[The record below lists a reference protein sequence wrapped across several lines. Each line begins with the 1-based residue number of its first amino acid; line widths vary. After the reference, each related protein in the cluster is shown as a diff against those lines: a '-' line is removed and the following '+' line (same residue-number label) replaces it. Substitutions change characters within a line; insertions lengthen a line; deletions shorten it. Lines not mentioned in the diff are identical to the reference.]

1 MDGNVMCVLKKDEPL
16 RLLSSH
22 LDCLVRTWLAHHHEY
37 ALLAARCSILCLFQ
51 PKCSSLILVVV
62 LDRQALLLQD
72 RENGDVLIRIH
83 EECVSGWK
91 ECHGM
96 AGACIFC
103 G

>member
-1 MDGNVMCVLKKDEPL
+1 MRSQE
-16 RLLSSH
+16 R
-22 LDCLVRTWLAHHHEY
+22 RTSE
-37 ALLAARCSILCLFQ
+37 
-51 PKCSSLILVVV
+51 VVV
-62 LDRQALLLQD
+62 EPFGLLGADMARPPPRVRIAGCPLQHTVSLSAQEFLTDLGRQALLLQD

-96 AGACIFC
+96 PGACICC